1 LKLRDERSAT
11 VTADGATFVEPLQV
25 ERG

>member
-25 ERG
+25 EGG